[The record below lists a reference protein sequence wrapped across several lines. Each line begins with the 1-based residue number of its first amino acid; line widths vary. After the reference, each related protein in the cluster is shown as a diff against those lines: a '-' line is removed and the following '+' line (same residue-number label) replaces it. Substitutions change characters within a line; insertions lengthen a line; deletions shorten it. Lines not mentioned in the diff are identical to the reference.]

1 MKTATI
7 NLKVLAALSLCA
19 STDKARY
26 YLHGVCVEIAPRHV
40 TYAATD
46 GHVMAAHREE
56 LADDAPDNELL
67 GSFIIPT
74 AACAKFKLKKRA
86 STVGIIMG
94 DAEHLT
100 IGHGGENIGFRFK
113 PVDGTF
119 PEWRR
124 VVPAPP
130 TGETKTAQFSP
141 SNVSRLANVG
151 TQLGYGALCIHH
163 NGGNPTL
170 VDWQG
175 NTDTVA
181 VIMPY
186 RVDLDP
192 KHPAWF
198 A

>member
-19 STDKARY
+19 STDKTRY
-26 YLHGVCVEIAPRHV
+26 YLHGVYVEIAPWHV
-40 TYAATD
+40 TYAVTD
-46 GHVMAAHREE
+46 GHVLVAHREE
-56 LADDAPDNELL
+56 LADDAPDNEML

-74 AACAKFKLKKRA
+74 AMCAKFKLKKGA
-86 STVGIIMG
+86 STVGTIMG
-94 DAEHLT
+94 DAEDLT
-100 IGHGGENIGFRFK
+100 IAYGAERIGFK

-124 VVPAPP
+124 VVPALPM
-130 TGETKTAQFSP
+130 GEIKPAQFLP

-151 TQLGYGALCIHH
+151 TQLGYGAMCIHH
-163 NGGNPTL
+163 NGYNNTL

-181 VIMPY
+181 VIMPF
-186 RVDLDP
+186 RVDLAP

-198 A
+198 VR